1 MTFLSI
7 LCGLAALSVMLGAY
21 DPALERR
28 WRPVALYLLV
38 ALGLGA
44 AACALW

>member
-1 MTFLSI
+1 MPTLSV
-7 LCGLAALSVMLGAY
+7 LCGLAALSVLLGAY

-38 ALGLGA
+38 ASGLGA